1 MRKLC
6 FLSGVIFAAT
16 LVIPLQGALAKGGAP
31 NPAPTPTANGGGGG
45 GGGNGGGG
53 GGGGKTVQPTVT
65 SAPLTFTLGGV
76 TTVIPAGTA
85 FGSVVGF
92 APAVP
97 GFPAAPIILSP
108 TFQHGE

>member
-16 LVIPLQGALAKGGAP
+16 LVIPLQGAVAKGGVP
-31 NPAPTPTANGGGGG
+31 TPAPAPAASGGG
-45 GGGNGGGG
+45 GGGG

-65 SAPLTFTLGGV
+65 SAPLTFTVGGV
-76 TTVIPAGTA
+76 TSVIPAGTA
-85 FGSVVGF
+85 FGSVIGF

-97 GFPAAPIILSP
+97 GFPAAPIILEP
-108 TFQHGE
+108 TFQNGE

>member
-16 LVIPLQGALAKGGAP
+16 LVIPLQGALAKGG
-31 NPAPTPTANGGGGG
+31 GE
-45 GGGNGGGG
+45 G

-65 SAPLTFTLGGV
+65 STPLTFTLGGV

-97 GFPAAPIILSP
+97 GFPAAPIILTP
-108 TFQHGE
+108 TFQRGE